1 MVIPIGDTPNPRGV
15 AYVTQALI
23 AVNVA
28 VYVLITLPLSVTT
41 PSLDDPAVAEYLRVI
56 VPAVGERIPL
66 DVILRQLSA
75 YDLFVFDHGFRPA
88 APSVSD
94 LLLSLFLH
102 AGVLHLAGNMLFLWI
117 YGDNV
122 EHHLGRGRYL
132 LTYLGTGVAAS
143 GVHALTAPG
152 SEIPSIGASG
162 AISGVLGCYF
172 VWFPHN
178 HVRLLWLFP
187 PLFMNVF
194 LVPARIVLGLY
205 IVADNL
211 LPFLLASEGAG
222 IAYGAHIGGFF
233 AGLGLAWAFARH
245 EVRASPRE
253 YARPHRARNADG
265 VSAGRLRRLVADD
278 RLADAAME
286 YFSLPASASRALA
299 PDEGLR
305 LAHWLETNGHA
316 SAALTVLRR
325 LLRYF
330 PNGPRRAEMHVAAG
344 LALLERLGE
353 PTAAYQHF
361 LDALSLEPDPPVAA
375 LARRGIAAIE
385 ALQKRQWGRPYVRNP
400 SG

>member
-15 AYVTQALI
+15 ASVTLALI

-28 VYVLITLPLSVTT
+28 VYVLITLPLSATT
-41 PSLDDPAVAEYLRVI
+41 PSLDDPAVAEYLSVI

-75 YDLFVFDHGFRPA
+75 YDLFVFAHGFRPS

-94 LLLSLFLH
+94 LFLSLFLH
-102 AGVLHLAGNMLFLWI
+102 AGLLHLAGNMLFLWI

-122 EHHLGRGRYL
+122 EQHLGRGRYL
-132 LTYLGTGVAAS
+132 LTYLGTGVVAS

-172 VWFPHN
+172 IWFPHN

-187 PLFMNVF
+187 PFFMNVF
-194 LVPARIVLGLY
+194 VVPARIVLGLY

-211 LPFLLASEGAG
+211 LPFLLAREGAG

-233 AGLGLAWAFARH
+233 AGLGLAWALVRH
-245 EVRASPRE
+245 ETRASPPE
-253 YARPHRARNADG
+253 YARSRRARPQADG
-265 VSAGRLRRLVADD
+265 VKATRLHRLIADD
-278 RLADAAME
+278 RFGDAAVE
-286 YFSLPASASRALA
+286 YFSLPGSATRTLA

-305 LAHWLETNGHA
+305 LAGWLETNGHP

-330 PNGPRRAEMHVAAG
+330 PNDPNRAEIHVAAG
-344 LALLERLGE
+344 LVLLEHLGD

-361 LDALSLEPDPPVAA
+361 LDALTLEPAPPVAA
-375 LARRGIAAIE
+375 LARQGIAAIE
-385 ALQKRQWGRPYVRNP
+385 ALQKRQWGRPHVGTRP
-400 SG
+400 